1 MTPRE
6 ELDHEP
12 IESDPT
18 GMRALLSSLP
28 DPGPIPEGLEAQ
40 ILARLAELRAGGAVP
55 GLPDPP
61 AREHDADIVPLAA
74 YGRDRSDR
82 HRWFAAVAG
91 IAAAAVVGIVVTD
104 GLQGDGWIS
113 SVIGRGSSDSS
124 AAGGGVA
131 ASEDDKGTT
140 TYGEGGTAA
149 RVSGSGTDYRAA
161 SLRAQAADL
170 LDPPRLAA
178 RGRGPRR
185 QRRPMP
191 RRPGPDP
198 GRRAGPRLRDLRG
211 ECRLRR
217 RLDPRRPLLGRRHR
231 AVLRRRRDAHP
242 RRAHRPRLTAFEP
255 GSGRRR
261 CAARVGNRLPLGS
274 VARSVPLHL
283 AVDRPTDHKRC
294 LPVTEPSTDVRNVV
308 IIGSGPAGYTAAVYA
323 ARANLEPVLIEG
335 AVTAGGALMNTTEVE
350 NFPGFEQGIMG
361 PDLMLAMRAQAERFG
376 TTIVTDDVTEVDL
389 AGDVKTVTD
398 GSGNSYRA
406 RSVILA
412 MGSAYRELGLPD
424 EKRLSGHGVS
434 WCATC
439 DGFFFRDQDIAVVG
453 GGDSAVEEAT
463 FLTKFARSVTIV
475 HRRDALRASKIMA
488 DRAHANEK
496 IKFAW
501 NSEVSAIHGEDRLT
515 GVTLR
520 DTVTGEESELPV
532 TGLFVAIG
540 HDPRN
545 ELIKG
550 LVDLDAEGYVLVEGR
565 STRTNL
571 DGVFACG
578 DLVDHT
584 YRQAIT
590 AAGSGCAAAL
600 DAERWLADQD
610 H

>member
-1 MTPRE
+1 
-6 ELDHEP
+6 
-12 IESDPT
+12 
-18 GMRALLSSLP
+18 
-28 DPGPIPEGLEAQ
+28 
-40 ILARLAELRAGGAVP
+40 
-55 GLPDPP
+55 
-61 AREHDADIVPLAA
+61 
-74 YGRDRSDR
+74 
-82 HRWFAAVAG
+82 
-91 IAAAAVVGIVVTD
+91 VT
-104 GLQGDGWIS
+104 Q
-113 SVIGRGSSDSS
+113 
-124 AAGGGVA
+124 
-131 ASEDDKGTT
+131 
-140 TYGEGGTAA
+140 
-149 RVSGSGTDYRAA
+149 
-161 SLRAQAADL
+161 
-170 LDPPRLAA
+170 
-178 RGRGPRR
+178 
-185 QRRPMP
+185 
-191 RRPGPDP
+191 
-198 GRRAGPRLRDLRG
+198 
-211 ECRLRR
+211 
-217 RLDPRRPLLGRRHR
+217 
-231 AVLRRRRDAHP
+231 
-242 RRAHRPRLTAFEP
+242 
-255 GSGRRR
+255 
-261 CAARVGNRLPLGS
+261 
-274 VARSVPLHL
+274 
-283 AVDRPTDHKRC
+283 
-294 LPVTEPSTDVRNVV
+294 PSTDVRNVV

-398 GSGNSYRA
+398 GSGNTYRTKA
-406 RSVILA
+406 VILA

-488 DRAHANEK
+488 ERAHSNDK
-496 IKFAW
+496 IRFAW
-501 NSEVSAIHGEDRLT
+501 NSEVSAIHGEDKVT
-515 GVTLR
+515 GLTLR
-520 DTVTGEESELPV
+520 DTVTGEERELPV

-545 ELIKG
+545 ELVKG

-600 DAERWLADQD
+600 DAERWLADRE